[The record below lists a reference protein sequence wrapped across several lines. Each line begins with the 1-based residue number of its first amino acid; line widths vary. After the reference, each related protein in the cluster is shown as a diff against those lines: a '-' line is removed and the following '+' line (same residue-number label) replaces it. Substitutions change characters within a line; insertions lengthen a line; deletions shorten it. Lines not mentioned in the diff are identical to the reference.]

1 MYRLSYHNL
10 WIRSLDRNLTGRLS
24 LRPFYHFPTTKKEYS
39 IAVEGFHLLHFSHK
53 IYYSLVSDSGL
64 ILASPI
70 PVLAVV
76 DIEHVMVA
84 ADRYINNTVV
94 YIEHVMVAADRY
106 KNNTVVDIE
115 HVMVAAD
122 RYRKQHKYEQIDS
135 GAQRI
140 FEC

>member
-1 MYRLSYHNL
+1 M
-10 WIRSLDRNLTGRLS
+10 DLTGRLS
-24 LRPFYHFPTTKKEYS
+24 LRPFYRFTTTKQEYS

-53 IYYSLVSDSGL
+53 IYYSLVSDLGL

-70 PVLAVV
+70 PVLA
-76 DIEHVMVA
+76 
-84 ADRYINNTVV
+84 
-94 YIEHVMVAADRY
+94 
-106 KNNTVVDIE
+106 VVDIE